1 MPLSERFFDAIHRF
15 DEENSKDPTH
25 IEHGGKTYS
34 RELHYAQRLTEW
46 VKRLQP
52 NPSEELLLA
61 ARCQHICRWMIP
73 RNTYEMNRVGYLKWR
88 NDLKKF
94 HAEKAGA
101 ILSEIGYPDD
111 FIVKVQDLN
120 LKKHL
125 TTDPQSQTLEDALCL
140 VFLEDQFA
148 EFATRTDREKTI
160 GILQKTWAKMSE
172 QGRAEALKLPLEDS
186 AKQLI
191 QEALTDI

>member
-1 MPLSERFFDAIHRF
+1 MSLSELFFTAIHRF
-15 DEENSKDPTH
+15 DEENSEDPTQV
-25 IEHGGKTYS
+25 EHNGKTYP
-34 RELHYAQRLTEW
+34 RELLYAQRLTEW

-61 ARCQHICRWMIP
+61 ARCQHIGRWMIP
-73 RNTYEMNRVGYLKWR
+73 RQTYEMNRAGYLKWR

-94 HAEKAGA
+94 HAEKSGS
-101 ILSEIGYPDD
+101 ILSEIGYSSD

-120 LKKHL
+120 LKKNL
-125 TTDPQSQTLEDALCL
+125 TTDPQAQTLEDALCL

-148 EFATRTDREKTI
+148 EFATRTDREKMI
-160 GILQKTWAKMSE
+160 GILKKTWIKMSA
-172 QGRAEALKLPLEDS
+172 QGQAEALKIPLEES

-191 QEALTDI
+191 QEALS